1 MLQLNHTAQTIAS
14 LFAIGALGYII
25 SRIRIRG
32 FCFGSAAIFLIALL
46 FGHFGISFPVELQ
59 TFGLVLYMAAV
70 GYSSGSGLLPQ
81 LRRNGLQYLLL
92 CVCTA
97 SVGAAICFAIIRL
110 GHVRAPFAVG
120 IMTGA
125 FTTSPGFAAAKEA
138 AGAAAADV
146 ASGYGMVYPVGIA
159 CKILLIQIIPRLLHA
174 DMAHERKLIQ
184 LPEASQSKA
193 PARPLLRIDRLGMF
207 PFCVAAVL
215 GVLLGAVTIPLPQGG
230 TFSLGSTGGVLIAAL
245 LLGTMQRIGPVSLTV
260 EPSLIEPAKEIG
272 LLLFFTG
279 AGTEG
284 GKNLGAAFAEYG
296 VMPLL
301 YGVLF
306 VVLPMLVGCLLFR
319 KVLRLPLLNGLAS
332 MAASMTCTPSLAVL
346 MQLAG
351 TDSIAAAYA
360 TTYPIAL
367 IVVIFVVQMLVKL

>member
-1 MLQLNHTAQTIAS
+1 MLQLNSIAQSMVA
-14 LFAIGALGYII
+14 LFLIGALGYAI
-25 SRIRIRG
+25 SRIRIHG
-32 FCFGSAAIFLIALL
+32 FCFGSAAIFLVALL
-46 FGHFGISFPVELQ
+46 FGHLGVSFPKELQ
-59 TFGLVLYMAAV
+59 TFGLILFMAAV
-70 GYSSGSGLLPQ
+70 GCSSGAGFLTR
-81 LRRNGLQYLLL
+81 LRKNGLQYLLL

-97 SVGAAICFAIIRL
+97 SVGALICYFIIRI
-110 GHVRAPFAVG
+110 GDIRAPFAVG

-138 AGAAAADV
+138 AGSAAADV
-146 ASGYGMVYPVGIA
+146 AAGYGMVYPVGIA
-159 CKILLIQIIPRLLHA
+159 CKILLIQAIPRFLRA
-174 DMAHERKLIQ
+174 DMARERELVQ
-184 LPEASQSKA
+184 LPDAEQSKA
-193 PARPLLRIDRLGMF
+193 PARSLLHIDKLGMF
-207 PFCVAAVL
+207 PFCMASVL

-245 LLGTMQRIGPVSLTV
+245 LLGTMQRIGPISFAV
-260 EPSLIEPAKEIG
+260 EPTLVEPAKEIG

-284 GKNLGAAFAEYG
+284 GKNLGTAFAEYG
-296 VMPLL
+296 ALPLF

>member
-1 MLQLNHTAQTIAS
+1 MLQLSKTAQAIAA
-14 LFAIGALGYII
+14 LFTIGACGYAV
-25 SRIRIRG
+25 SRIRIHS
-32 FCFGSAAIFLIALL
+32 FCMGSAAIFLIALF
-46 FGHFGISFPVELQ
+46 FGHLGVSFPAELQ
-59 TFGLVLYMAAV
+59 TFGLVLYTAAV

-81 LRRNGLQYLLL
+81 LRKNGLQYLLL
-92 CVCTA
+92 CTCTA
-97 SVGAAICFAIIRL
+97 SVGALICFLIIRI
-110 GHVRAPFAVG
+110 GHIRAPFAVG

-138 AGAAAADV
+138 AGTAAADV
-146 ASGYGMVYPVGIA
+146 AAGYGMVYPIGIA
-159 CKILLIQIIPRLLHA
+159 CKILLMQAIPRLLHA
-174 DMAHERKLIQ
+174 DMAHERELIQ

-193 PARPLLRIDRLGMF
+193 PARPLLRIDKLGMF

-245 LLGTMQRIGPVSLTV
+245 LLGTMQRIGPVSLAV
-260 EPSLIEPAKEIG
+260 ESTLVEPAKEIG

-296 VMPLL
+296 AMPLL

-332 MAASMTCTPSLAVL
+332 VAASMTCTPSLAVL